1 MKITRRQLK
10 HLIETYQGLVGGP
23 DTEGDEKEIFVFDTP
38 EQNPLALGTTGED
51 IPDLTPAS
59 KQKIGVNVKASPEKQ
74 KAAIARSVP
83 KKRFAQKADRIF
95 GEKTFP
101 GSNVFLIPVAGSEKE
116 LTGLAFNYDPQETRR
131 DFSFTKTT
139 AKNPKVAEYYSDP
152 KPKKLSDIEMNIF
165 QNRRLDFETSRHLVF
180 DLSAEGI
187 SILSNLGVLV
197 SEIEKI
203 DLEHDIVFIPSLTG
217 VSKNFAGLPRMILH
231 SLFDPQGDD
240 PNPNSFI
247 DDIIRP
253 LQEKISSHLSSL
265 GLTPSLDAGINSE
278 DKNVSDMAITISKIG
293 TTAAF
298 REAKIFTTSDVI
310 SEFLVQEITNSS
322 PPAGAT
328 YLWGKKMERHKLE
341 IFPKG
346 QRGVTFNNFYFGF
359 LPDGTKQIENR
370 FLSGTELPSNHKF
383 FEPNTPNSKA
393 FFLELREDIKKA
405 AAQIREKLKGKI
417 VLVNTV

>member
-10 HLIETYQGLVGGP
+10 RLIETYQGLVGGP
-23 DTEGDEKEIFVFDTP
+23 ETEDDEKEIFVFDTP
-38 EQNPLALGTTGED
+38 EQNTLAMGTTGPD
-51 IPDLTPAS
+51 IPDLTDAS
-59 KQKIGVNVKASPEKQ
+59 KQKIGVNVKVSPEKQ

-101 GSNVFLIPVAGSEKE
+101 GSNVYLIPVAGSEKE
-116 LTGLAFNYDPQETRR
+116 LSGLAFDYKPQATGR

-187 SILSNLGVLV
+187 NILSNLGVLV

-203 DLEHDIVFIPSLTG
+203 DLENDIVFIPSLTG

-231 SLFDPQGDD
+231 SLFDPQGDS

-253 LQEKISSHLSSL
+253 LQDKIRKHVSSL
-265 GLTPSLDAGINSE
+265 GLTPALDAGLNSE
-278 DKNVSDMAITISKIG
+278 DKNVSNMAIIISKIG

-328 YLWGKKMERHKLE
+328 YLWGERMERHKLK
-341 IFPKG
+341 IFPAG

-370 FLSGTELPSNHKF
+370 FLSGTELSSNHKD

-393 FFLELREDIKKA
+393 FFLELREDIKKS
-405 AAQIREKLKGKI
+405 AAQIRERLKGKI

>member
-10 HLIETYQGLVGGP
+10 HIIESYQGLVGGP
-23 DTEGDEKEIFVFDTP
+23 ETEGDEKEIFVFDTP
-38 EQNPLALGTTGED
+38 DQNPLAAGTTGTD
-51 IPDLTPAS
+51 IPGLTDAS
-59 KQKIGVNVKASPEKQ
+59 KQKIGVNVKVSPEKQ
-74 KAAIARSVP
+74 KAAIARSAP

-101 GSNVFLIPVAGSEKE
+101 GSNVYLIPVAGSEKE
-116 LTGLAFNYDPQETRR
+116 LTGLAFDYKPQATGR
-131 DFSFTKTT
+131 DFYFTKTT
-139 AKNPKVAEYYSDP
+139 AKNPESAKYYSDP

-187 SILSNLGVLV
+187 NILSNLGVLV

-203 DLEHDIVFIPSLTG
+203 DLENDIVFVPSLTG

-231 SLFDPQGDD
+231 SLFDPQGEH
-240 PNPNSFI
+240 PNPNSLI

-253 LQEKISSHLSSL
+253 LQDKIRKHASSL
-265 GLTPSLDAGINSE
+265 GLVPALDAGINSE
-278 DKNVSDMAITISKIG
+278 DKNVSQMAITFSKIG

-298 REAKIFTTSDVI
+298 REAKIFTLNDII

-328 YLWGKKMERHKLE
+328 YLWSKRMERHKLE

-370 FLSGTELPSNHKF
+370 FLSGTELPSNHKD

-393 FFLELREDIKKA
+393 FFLELREDIKEA